1 MILGDY
7 FSWSVALRNLRY
19 NSRQSLLT
27 IGIVGTSVTLII
39 FLTALMSGLEK
50 RLLTNV
56 TDAIAHIIIRPAERP
71 PIPVWKLPAG
81 RSPDVLY
88 VGETVKLEQRKR
100 KIEEWPTWL
109 SRLEHYDPDILA
121 VSPVVEGQGI
131 LSRGEKRKGVLVTG
145 VIPERHNL
153 VVNLQSKLVHGR
165 FFGLNAGEI
174 ALGWKLAEE
183 FALRIGDKV
192 RLVSSDDI
200 AASYTVAG
208 IFDSG
213 FGAVDSS
220 TVFLQLRDA
229 QSLFGLGTA
238 VTSIGLKL
246 NRIFEADTIAERLA
260 MQVPYEARS
269 WMQDNQSLLSG
280 LKAQSQS
287 SNLIVVFTT
296 VAAGLGIAAILVMVV
311 VSKLRELGIL
321 KAMGATRGQ
330 ILAVFAIQGT
340 ALAAIG
346 GIAGSF
352 AGVGL
357 CLFLGR
363 FRSAASVTGR
373 LVETFPIDL
382 TAAIVARA
390 ILIALA
396 VGFAASL
403 YPAWRAARVNAIE
416 VIRST

>member
-1 MILGDY
+1 MFDY

-39 FLTALMSGLEK
+39 FLTALISGLER

-56 TDAIAHIIIRPAERP
+56 TDAIAHIIIRPAERMP
-71 PIPVWKLPAG
+71 VPVWKLPA
-81 RSPDVLY
+81 RSRQDVLY
-88 VGETVKLEQRKR
+88 VGESVRLEQRKR
-100 KIEEWPTWL
+100 KIEEWSTWL
-109 SRLEHYDPDILA
+109 SRLENYDREILA

-131 LSRGEKRKGVLVTG
+131 LSRGEKRKGVIVTG

-153 VVNLQSKLVHGR
+153 VVDLQSKLVRGR
-165 FFGLNAGEI
+165 FFGLNAGEV
-174 ALGWKLAEE
+174 ALGWKLAED
-183 FALRIGDKV
+183 FALQLGDKV

-208 IFDSG
+208 VFDSG
-213 FGAVDSS
+213 FGAVDSG
-220 TVFLQLRDA
+220 TVFLSLRDA
-229 QSLFGLGTA
+229 QSLFELGTA

-246 NRIFEADTIAERLA
+246 NHIFEADRIAGRLA

-280 LKAQSQS
+280 LRAQSQS
-287 SNLIVVFTT
+287 SDLIVVFTT

-321 KAMGATRGQ
+321 RAMGATRSQ

-340 ALAAIG
+340 LLSTIG
-346 GIAGSF
+346 GIVGSAG
-352 AGVGL
+352 GVAL

-363 FRSAASVTGR
+363 YRSSASITGR
-373 LVETFPIDL
+373 LVETFPMNL
-382 TAAIVARA
+382 TAGIVGQAIAIAVA
-390 ILIALA
+390 I
-396 VGFAASL
+396 GFLASL
-403 YPAWRAARVNAIE
+403 YPAWRAARINAIE

>member
-1 MILGDY
+1 VWDY
-7 FSWSVALRNLRY
+7 FSWSVAVRNLRH
-19 NSRQSLLT
+19 NTRQSLLT
-27 IGIVGTSVTLII
+27 VGIVSTSVTLII
-39 FLTALMSGLEK
+39 FLTALISGLER

-56 TDAIAHIIIRPAERP
+56 TDAIAHIIIRPTERL
-71 PIPVWKLPAG
+71 PIPAWKLPSIKQA
-81 RSPDVLY
+81 DVLY
-88 VGETVKLEQRKR
+88 VGETIKLEQRKR

-109 SRLEHYDPDILA
+109 SRLENYDPEVLA

-153 VVNLQSKLVHGR
+153 VVDLQSKLVRGR
-165 FFGLNAGEI
+165 FFGLNAGEVT
-174 ALGWKLAEE
+174 LGWKLAEE
-183 FALRIGDKV
+183 FALQLGDKV
-192 RLVSSDDI
+192 RLVSSDDM

-220 TVFLQLRDA
+220 TVFLPLRDA
-229 QSLFGLGTA
+229 QSMFGLGTA

-246 NRIFEADTIAERLA
+246 DHIFEADNIAGRLA

-280 LKAQSQS
+280 LRAQSQS
-287 SNLIVVFTT
+287 SDLIVVFTT

-340 ALAAIG
+340 LLAVIG
-346 GIAGSF
+346 GIVGSA
-352 AGVGL
+352 AGVAL
-357 CLFLGR
+357 CLFLSR

-373 LVETFPIDL
+373 LVETFPMNL
-382 TAAIVARA
+382 TVGIVAQA
-390 ILIALA
+390 IFIALA